1 MPPILL
7 LLLAAAAA
15 LVFVLSPLSP
25 LSPGPAAAQTPEA
38 PAGGY
43 APAPAADSAPMPVTT
58 VDVLGPSR
66 REALVPGPEAAYDLP
81 ACLRRG
87 LALNPR
93 IMAFRYQELGAD
105 EAVRAARA
113 AFGFTASVG
122 YGYQHLDQASKSL
135 GVVVTPQDAFSLSLN
150 VTQPLFTG
158 FALLNQ
164 YQRAKLTREQAQ
176 TSITNAELNLIL
188 DIQTNFLALLY
199 SRENVRSAL
208 DAMGRLGSVLATT
221 RAFFDVGLKPRLD
234 VLQAETDLAGAERDL
249 VIAQDAVAAQ
259 VARLNTLLNLPVDN
273 PTRYEGELIYAPFAT
288 TLAQGLSSA
297 YARRPD
303 LIIAARSVEIAEK
316 DAGVAKSGLYP
327 QVAASLNYTRQGDTP
342 LVNGNGPGAG
352 AAFSAWNTGVNMNW
366 QVFDWG
372 RTYHNYKSVAENV
385 PRLVSEYQNLKL
397 EVTNTVKGYHLQ
409 IQDAAKRIG
418 VARVATL
425 AAREGYRM
433 AAARYQAQ
441 VGTNT
446 EVLDAQA
453 RLTRAE
459 ADITQALG
467 DYLTAIARF
476 NVAIG
481 IRSDTLAQ

>member
-1 MPPILL
+1 
-7 LLLAAAAA
+7 
-15 LVFVLSPLSP
+15 
-25 LSPGPAAAQTPEA
+25 
-38 PAGGY
+38 
-43 APAPAADSAPMPVTT
+43 
-58 VDVLGPSR
+58 VDVLGLSSR
-66 REALVPGPEAAYDLP
+66 QAGLPGLEATYDMA

-113 AFGFTASVG
+113 AFGFTATVG
-122 YGYQHLDQASKSL
+122 YGYQHLDQAAKSL
-135 GVVVTPQDAFSLSLN
+135 GVVVTPQDAFNLN
-150 VTQPLFTG
+150 LNINQPLFTG
-158 FALLNQ
+158 FALLNS

-176 TSITNAELNLIL
+176 TSITNAELNLVL
-188 DIQTNFLALLY
+188 DIQTSFLTLLY
-199 SRENVRSAL
+199 ARENVRSAT
-208 DAMGRLGSVLATT
+208 DAKARLNSVLTTT

-249 VIAQDAVAAQ
+249 VIAQDAVEAQ
-259 VARLNTLLNLPVDN
+259 VARLNTLLNLPLDN
-273 PTRYEGELIYAPFAT
+273 PTRYEGELIYTPFST
-288 TLAQGLSSA
+288 TLAQGLGSA
-297 YARRPD
+297 YRQRPD

-327 QVAASLNYTRQGDTP
+327 QVAASLNYSRQGDTP
-342 LVNGNGPGAG
+342 LVNGNGAG
-352 AAFSAWNTGVNMNW
+352 SASAFSSWNTGVNMNW

-418 VARVATL
+418 VARVAIVS
-425 AAREGYRM
+425 AREGYRM

-459 ADITQALG
+459 ADLNQALG

-481 IRSDTLAQ
+481 QRADYLAQ